1 MSLALSISL
10 MVVIYYIADWL
21 FKLPSLINLIIA
33 FLVAM
38 QVEKLVGLFQSR

>member
-10 MVVIYYIADWL
+10 MVVVYYIADWL

-33 FLVAM
+33 FLVVI